1 MVGSAL
7 LRHGSTNVGQPA
19 AGRGP
24 PLGIHI
30 RRQAKGAK
38 VMMPGKMDPLRY
50 LVKTSVEQDVRYH
63 GCVTGLSARKVK
75 GAVKVF
81 GARPTE

>member
-1 MVGSAL
+1 MGLKSHEGTGGMKRLSPPTLAGMVGSAL
-7 LRHGSTNVGQPA
+7 PRHGSTNVGQPA

-38 VMMPGKMDPLRY
+38 LMTNGNMNH
-50 LVKTSVEQDVRYH
+50 VRY
-63 GCVTGLSARKVK
+63 VVK
-75 GAVKVF
+75 ASV
-81 GARPTE
+81 